1 MVQIAEDRPPYVQF
15 ELRAVEDRSALIET
29 GHYGSKDVAFALI
42 TPAGS
47 KDRVERNAEEWLEHI
62 RTQVEEERFPA
73 AWYRAYRDSFEDWK
87 KGNEPVL
94 EGTDVRNWPAA
105 SPAQVKAMLNWNIR
119 TVEDMAKA
127 NEETL
132 RRLGMGAMALKERA
146 QEWLSVSSTKG
157 KIAEQIASLR
167 AEMADLKNENASL
180 REKLQKAVKESELKQ
195 GT

>member
-73 AWYRAYRDSFEDWK
+73 RLVPGISGFFRGLEKGERTCPGRYRRPQLACRKSCPGK
-87 KGNEPVL
+87 SHAQL
-94 EGTDVRNWPAA
+94 EHPNG
-105 SPAQVKAMLNWNIR
+105 
-119 TVEDMAKA
+119 
-127 NEETL
+127 
-132 RRLGMGAMALKERA
+132 
-146 QEWLSVSSTKG
+146 
-157 KIAEQIASLR
+157 
-167 AEMADLKNENASL
+167 
-180 REKLQKAVKESELKQ
+180 
-195 GT
+195 